1 MFVSVLLILGMTPSP
16 SFAVEDSDGGS
27 ASSAA
32 SAAVDQA
39 SSDEA
44 EEQQLETLLDVK
56 YVYIE
61 SPQIGIGSTQN
72 IVVGLEDGVS
82 LPSDATLFFASGSN
96 SEIFEAPLSRS
107 VSGAML
113 FEVETNALVEGEYHL
128 IRVESETESTVASI
142 DFAADESDYSFTVTS
157 ALSSGEDSDE
167 SADLATDTGVSTSVV
182 TTDESGNEVEADS
195 IEEAID
201 EAGSDNVVTPFSAGE
216 SREERSAGRSSRLI
230 VVLDPGHGGYDPGA
244 SGNGVQE
251 STVNLKIA
259 QYCRDELS
267 EYQNVTVLMTRESD
281 VYVSLQDRV
290 DYAVSNNADLVVGIH
305 NNSATVSSANGA
317 EVIVPRAGEYHEI
330 GEDLGNLILDQI
342 EALGLER
349 RQVYSKDCTTGDRY
363 DDGTLEDYYTMIAG
377 PREHGITGII
387 VEHAFVSNGSDA
399 SFLKS
404 DANLKRL
411 GVADATAI
419 ANYYG
424 LSKHPSLHG
433 FSDVFS
439 YTDHVDDIGW
449 LASTGISEGF
459 PDGTF
464 RPMAGVA
471 RQDMAAFLYRLA
483 GSPSYTPSASAK
495 AAFSDV
501 DSSTPHYKEVLWLAE
516 TGISEGFPDGTF
528 RGMSTVARQD
538 MAAFLRRTYD
548 YMTGGASEGWTASSS
563 VKKSF
568 SDVSSATD
576 HAEDIWWLAST
587 GISEGFPDGT
597 YRGLNSVVRQDMAA
611 FLHRLGNLSDSLSGK
626 ASMAIGSGAISPREA
641 ALPVKDTDAT
651 RASGGDWTLFSDVDS
666 GTSHAKEIGWLAST
680 GISEGF
686 PDGTFRPMAGVAR
699 QDMAAFLYRL
709 AGSPSYTPSAS
720 AKAAFSDVDSS
731 TPHYKEVLW
740 LAETGI
746 SEGFPDGTFRG
757 MSTVA
762 RQDMA
767 AFLRRT
773 YDYMTGGASEGWTA
787 SSSWRSCFAD
797 VTSSTDHAEDIW
809 WLAAMGI
816 TTGFS
821 DHTYR
826 GTSSVVRQ
834 DMAAFLFRTANCE
847 GEEIPCDDQPIMGSS
862 VVTASQLVAYYKASG
877 CAYPSAIYSGKGAA
891 SIEDFAQ
898 TVAEEAA
905 AEGVRAEVVFCQAM
919 HETGWLQF
927 GGDVKAEQ
935 CNFAGLGATGGV
947 AGATFPDVRTG
958 IRAQVQHLKAYAST
972 ESLVNDCVDPRFDL
986 VERGCAPYLSGLSG
1000 RWAVGDSYGQK
1011 IASMVD
1017 DLCMA

>member
-563 VKKSF
+563 
-568 SDVSSATD
+568 
-576 HAEDIWWLAST
+576 
-587 GISEGFPDGT
+587 
-597 YRGLNSVVRQDMAA
+597 
-611 FLHRLGNLSDSLSGK
+611 
-626 ASMAIGSGAISPREA
+626 
-641 ALPVKDTDAT
+641 
-651 RASGGDWTLFSDVDS
+651 
-666 GTSHAKEIGWLAST
+666 
-680 GISEGF
+680 
-686 PDGTFRPMAGVAR
+686 
-699 QDMAAFLYRL
+699 
-709 AGSPSYTPSAS
+709 
-720 AKAAFSDVDSS
+720 
-731 TPHYKEVLW
+731 
-740 LAETGI
+740 
-746 SEGFPDGTFRG
+746 
-757 MSTVA
+757 
-762 RQDMA
+762 
-767 AFLRRT
+767 
-773 YDYMTGGASEGWTA
+773 
-787 SSSWRSCFAD
+787 WRSCFAD